1 VLPLLLLCW
10 PAQHAQAQIDS
21 DLQLFGSMQT
31 VFFHQ
36 ESRIDTEIPSTGT
49 RNSGTETRNTFA
61 LQQMDLFFRKEIGDE
76 LTAFVDLEFQLNYS
90 SEKQWGS
97 MSIQEAWLN
106 YHISDAA
113 NLKLGLL
120 FPSFNHL
127 NEIKNRLALLPY
139 LFRPLVY
146 ERLLSEK
153 FYTEDFIP
161 EHAFVQFHGALPA
174 GNWFVDYAAYAGN
187 AEASYVS
194 RNTPSGGI
202 ETDLNP
208 NFEFLGGVDPSNLKL
223 KLFGGRIGM
232 RSRDEMFKFGI
243 SVTHDYNNLRD
254 STRYPSHILSGP
266 ARRILGSDAE
276 RFRIG
281 SDLSGRYKAFWFEL
295 EGIKVIYDYD
305 PAERFDVEL
314 EQSFFSGV
322 LGYDITSEI
331 TTYGSLQYG
340 DYTFGLDSDYFV
352 YTFGGAWRVNESVT
366 AKAQFIAYDEQFND
380 VPGDNLNLISQQVT
394 ITFVFL
400 GFSILL

>member
-1 VLPLLLLCW
+1 MLCW
-10 PAQHAQAQIDS
+10 TDRDARAQIDS

-36 ESRIDTEIPSTGT
+36 ESRIDTEIPATGQSF
-49 RNSGTETRNTFA
+49 SGTETRNTFA
-61 LQQMDLFFRKEIGDE
+61 LQQMDLFLRKEIGDE

-90 SEKQWGS
+90 SDNRWGS

-106 YHISDAA
+106 YHMSDAA
-113 NLKLGLL
+113 NIKLGLL
-120 FPSFNHL
+120 YPAFNHL

-153 FYTEDFIP
+153 FYAEDFIP
-161 EHAFVQFHGALPA
+161 EHAFIQFHGALPA
-174 GNWFVDYAAYAGN
+174 GSWFVDYAAYAGN
-187 AEASYVS
+187 AEASYIS
-194 RNTPSGGI
+194 RRSPDGNI
-202 ETDLNP
+202 DTDLNP
-208 NFEFLGGVDPSNLKL
+208 QFEFLSGVDPSNIKL
-223 KLFGGRIGM
+223 KLFGGRIGI
-232 RSRDEMFKFGI
+232 RSRDEKVKFGLSI
-243 SVTHDYNNLRD
+243 THDYNNLRD

-266 ARRILGSDAE
+266 AQRILGSDAE

-281 SDLSGRYKAFWFEL
+281 NDLTARYASFWLEL
-295 EGIKVIYDYD
+295 EAIKVIYDYD

-322 LGYDITSEI
+322 LGYDITPEI

-352 YTFGGAWRVNESVT
+352 YSFGGAWRVNNAVT

-380 VPGDNLNLISQQVT
+380 KPDENLNVISQQVM